1 MNNNNNNN
9 FSTNNNNDSTTTTEI
24 IPTSHTPNFIIHPFF
39 EIWKLKSQTSGKIK
53 RLFQRGFY
61 SWKKYASGSSRKR
74 ILQQKYQRSILK
86 ILMKHL
92 LKRRFWIRTNQKKL
106 LHLFQL
112 SKIRGEN
119 KDCSII
125 LGIKNVLY
133 KWMNN
138 EENWLLIKYWNQWRL
153 YLKRRT
159 HWKNYLLSD
168 ESQSQP
174 TIADD
179 KRNLQKLI
187 FQKWK
192 HLSLFSSEER
202 MSCSHTNISQE
213 QKQKYLFLR
222 QAIRDGNYQKLLNL
236 LMKETDSSIDVGEL
250 LEYASLHQISNQ
262 SIYIV
267 CTLLFF
273 LGGVEVSIFSR
284 SIDDMNQVSN
294 TYIAHILC
302 THQKHLQQQIINRK
316 KELQSS
322 SMIRIWRS
330 CTYKLLSLSFQN
342 KKRELIVYLKN
353 SHTTTSSDDE
363 LLIKIHDTR
372 TYLQKLVQSKNTI
385 QSLLGITSTSN
396 DDGDDEEFSELLS
409 TRHTTTSTT
418 SINNS
423 YIKIQDFYTK
433 YYPHLALS
441 QKSQDESQY
450 ERLKEAQLWFLS
462 FLSKQAKNNEEN
474 QVLLDQLLLHT
485 SSLPLLLERKN
496 DINTKNSIPKM
507 KTIWHFKE
515 LAKNNQNP
523 KTIIDRYV
531 QYVKQ
536 YVQASLTIQQRI
548 SMNEKGFIEEQNE
561 CDTMKTVEHLPG
573 DTGISNSNI
582 QAKSLEQMNILR
594 EKLIHVERMIEEKN
608 SSGVL
613 GKQNNN
619 NKIIDTTENTT
630 NTDTNNDSMTRR
642 ITSSNT
648 MINQLDQTNLE
659 KDDNGISAKESFY
672 EASPKSTTTTTISEN
687 ENENNEPKD
696 KEIGDL
702 NQLPIKENIM
712 EKKQEILELLFQK
725 EREQIYSHFEW
736 QQVLK
741 EHQFQQDLEEED
753 GDEIE
758 VQDFDGYNNNSDK
771 SSSVCS
777 GLAKQY
783 GKFWVRH

>member
-1 MNNNNNNN
+1 MDKNNN
-9 FSTNNNNDSTTTTEI
+9 FSTNSNNDTTTTTTI

-39 EIWKLKSQTSGKIK
+39 QIWKLKSQTSGKIK

-92 LKRRFWIRTNQKKL
+92 LKRRFRIRTNQKKL
-106 LHLFQL
+106 LRLFQL
-112 SKIRGEN
+112 SKIRGE

-138 EENWLLIKYWNQWRL
+138 EENGLLINYWNQWRL

-159 HWKNYLLSD
+159 HWKNLFLSD

-174 TIADD
+174 IADD

-202 MSCSHTNISQE
+202 MSYSRTNFSQE
-213 QKQKYLFLR
+213 QKQKYLFLH
-222 QAIRDGNYQKLLNL
+222 QAIQDGNYQKLLNF
-236 LMKETDSSIDVGEL
+236 LMKETDSSIAVGEL

-267 CTLLFF
+267 CTLLYF

-284 SIDDMNQVSN
+284 SVDDMNQVPN

-302 THQKHLQQQIINRK
+302 THQKHLQQQISRK
-316 KELQSS
+316 KELQPS

-330 CTYKLLSLSFQN
+330 CTCKLLSLNFQN

-353 SHTTTSSDDE
+353 SQTTTSSNDE
-363 LLIKIHDTR
+363 LLIKIHHTR

-385 QSLLGITSTSN
+385 QSLLGITTSN
-396 DDGDDEEFSELLS
+396 DGDDDEEFSELLS

-418 SINNS
+418 TSINNS
-423 YIKIQDFYTK
+423 IKIQDFYTK

-462 FLSKQAKNNEEN
+462 FLLEQAKNEEN

-485 SSLPLLLERKN
+485 SSSPLLLLERKN
-496 DINTKNSIPKM
+496 DMNTKNSIPKM

-536 YVQASLTIQQRI
+536 YVQASLTIQQHI
-548 SMNEKGFIEEQNE
+548 SMNEKGFIEELNE
-561 CDTMKTVEHLPG
+561 FDTMKTVEHLPG

-582 QAKSLEQMNILR
+582 QAKSLEQMNILQ

-630 NTDTNNDSMTRR
+630 NTDTNNDTMTKR

-648 MINQLDQTNLE
+648 MINQLDRANLE
-659 KDDNGISAKESFY
+659 KDDNGISAKEAFY
-672 EASPKSTTTTTISEN
+672 KEASPKSTTKTTISEN
-687 ENENNEPKD
+687 ENENDEPKD
-696 KEIGDL
+696 KEIQDL
-702 NQLPIKENIM
+702 KLLPIKENIM

-725 EREQIYSHFEW
+725 ERKQIHSHFEW

-741 EHQFQQDLEEED
+741 EHQFQQDLED
-753 GDEIE
+753 GGDEIE
-758 VQDFDGYNNNSDK
+758 VQDLDGCNNNSDK

-777 GLAKQY
+777 GLAKQH
-783 GKFWVRH
+783 GKFWVRY